1 MTTQPK
7 VTPADT
13 PLLELR
19 DVGKFFRARQGI
31 FNTRRAATV
40 RAVDG
45 VSFAIQPGETLA
57 LVGESGSGK
66 STVARLAL
74 RLIDP
79 SAGSIRFQGTDITR
93 SGERQLRALR
103 RSMQMVFQD
112 PYASLNPRMNVRQ
125 ILEEPL
131 IVHGLGKA
139 EERHHRVDELLALV
153 NLSPYHGNRYPHEFS
168 GGQRQRIGIARALAL
183 EPQLVV
189 CDEPV
194 SALDVS
200 IQAQVVNLLQDLQ
213 RRLGLAYLFI
223 AHDLAVVK
231 HMADRVAVMYLGKLM
246 ELAPAD
252 ALFAT
257 PRHPYTRM
265 LLSAIPRPD
274 PDYRLERQAVVGE
287 LPSPTNP
294 PSGCRFHTRCPYV
307 IARCR
312 TEEPVL
318 TDDSQGH
325 AVACHRADE
334 IPVATD
340 LVRDTLT
347 PERTARRLAL
357 YAQRSKPA
365 APVGQT

>member
-1 MTTQPK
+1 MKPTPSTPHAQP
-7 VTPADT
+7 
-13 PLLELR
+13 PLLELH
-19 DVGKFFRARQGI
+19 DVGKYFRAKQGI
-31 FNTRRAATV
+31 FSAGRAGTV

-74 RLIDP
+74 RLIDA
-79 SAGSIRFQGTDITR
+79 SSGRIAFRSTDITTM
-93 SGERQLRALR
+93 GESQLRPLR

-112 PYASLNPRMNVRQ
+112 PFASLNPRMNVRQ

-131 IVHGLGKA
+131 IVHKLGDAA
-139 EERHHRVDELLALV
+139 ERRKRVDALLSLV
-153 NLSPYHGNRYPHEFS
+153 NLAPWQASRYPHEFS

-183 EPQLVV
+183 EPELVV
-189 CDEPV
+189 LDEPV

-246 ELAPAD
+246 EVAPAHS
-252 ALFAT
+252 LFAT

-274 PDYRLERQAVVGE
+274 PDYRVARQAVRGE

-294 PSGCRFHTRCPYV
+294 PSGCRFHTRCPFV
-307 IARCR
+307 IDRCR
-312 TEEPVL
+312 SEVPELLDNTP
-318 TDDSQGH
+318 GH
-325 AVACHRADE
+325 AVACHRVND
-334 IPVATD
+334 IPVALD
-340 LVRDTLT
+340 LTRDTPT
-347 PERTARRLAL
+347 PDRTAKRLAL
-357 YAQRSKPA
+357 YAQRSKDRANTQP
-365 APVGQT
+365 G